1 MYQRNSILFGAPA
14 VDAGFA
20 DRVVTALH
28 QESLFGLMVWQ
39 GLVLAAAP
47 LVGFLGSAAALRL
60 LGKLASRTESTWDD
74 KLLVALRGP
83 LRLLFAIVF
92 IRGTAEALD
101 PKAGESFLAE
111 VLSPLLVL
119 GVAWAAE
126 RAIGVGE
133 IAMAERYEAAA
144 KDAVSARAARTRISM
159 LRRMASVLI
168 AILAAA
174 LVLLQFEIVRQ
185 VGVSLLASAGIAGVM
200 LGFAAQRS
208 IATLLAGLQI
218 SIAQPVRIGDVV
230 IIEGEWGTIEEI
242 TLTFVVVRIW
252 DQRRLVLPIG
262 QLLEK
267 PFQNWTRG
275 SPELMGTVFFHA
287 DYTVPIEVLRAEVQR
302 ACEEDPDWDGRVA
315 KLVVT
320 DAQATTL
327 QLRALVSA
335 ENADKLWDLR
345 CRVRE
350 KLVTRLQEL
359 EGGRYL
365 PRTRIEGHLGE
376 AAARLEKAGERGA
389 RGEPRSLPLT
399 APNT

>member
-1 MYQRNSILFGAPA
+1 MQEFGARLLQTLRGDSYFGLAIGEWVLLLVAPGLGFVVSSIL
-14 VDAGFA
+14 
-20 DRVVTALH
+20 
-28 QESLFGLMVWQ
+28 
-39 GLVLAAAP
+39 
-47 LVGFLGSAAALRL
+47 LRL
-60 LGKLASRTESTWDD
+60 LARIAKTTEADWDN
-74 KLLVALRGP
+74 LLVERIRAPARLVGAVLFERGAL
-83 LRLLFAIVF
+83 A
-92 IRGTAEALD
+92 ALD
-101 PKAGESFLAE
+101 LGAQTEEGIAR
-111 VLSPLLVL
+111 VLSSLLVI
-119 GVAWAAE
+119 GAAWSAE
-126 RAIGVGE
+126 RALYVGTSV
-133 IAMAERYEAAA
+133 MAERYEAQAGDPAA
-144 KDAVSARAARTRISM
+144 ARAARTRLLM
-159 LRRMASVLI
+159 LRRVLSVL
-168 AILAAA
+168 LMLVAAS

-200 LGFAAQRS
+200 LGFAAQKS

-275 SPELMGTVFFHA
+275 SPELMGTIFFHA
-287 DYTVPIEVLRAEVQR
+287 DYTVPIEVLREEVKR
-302 ACEEDPDWDGRVA
+302 VCEEDPDWDGRVA
-315 KLVVT
+315 GLLVT

-335 ENADKLWDLR
+335 ANADKLWDLR

-350 KLVTRLQEL
+350 RLVKRLQEL

-365 PRTRIEGHLGE
+365 PRMRIEGDFGE
-376 AAARLEKAGERGA
+376 AAARLEKAGERGT
-389 RGEPRSLPLT
+389 RGEPKSLPPPPLT